1 MDKQISISTRIVA
14 TETNKEAVKNLVSEL
29 ARVGAMEISDAEV
42 LLAGADCL

>member
-14 TETNKEAVKNLVSEL
+14 TETNKEVVKNLVSEL
-29 ARVGAMEISDAEV
+29 ARVGAIEISDAEV